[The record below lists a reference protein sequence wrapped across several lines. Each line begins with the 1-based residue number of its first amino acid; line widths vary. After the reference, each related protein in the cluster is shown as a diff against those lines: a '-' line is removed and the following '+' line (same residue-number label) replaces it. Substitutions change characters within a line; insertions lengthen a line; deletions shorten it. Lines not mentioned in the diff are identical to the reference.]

1 MEWPWSVRETYKL
14 FLTNIWQKVPK
25 GCHILLHVSSCNPS
39 PYKLLY
45 LTSGL
50 TDFSPFK
57 WYRVLQSSCHIIRTG
72 FSEVSHGDKA
82 SAVKCP
88 GPLRIQQ
95 RHSDQVAELPVNP
108 KSEAA
113 LELREQQLHV
123 VPAQSITE
131 NCYHSWNTKVTLMS
145 ELQLQFY

>member
-1 MEWPWSVRETYKL
+1 MEKLWSVGDTYKL
-14 FLTNIWQKVPK
+14 CLINIWHKVLK
-25 GCHILLHVSSCNPS
+25 GCHILLQVSSCSSS

-50 TDFSPFK
+50 PDFSPFK
-57 WYRVLQSSCHIIRTG
+57 WHWVLQSSCHVARTG
-72 FSEVSHGDKA
+72 FSKISHGDKA

-88 GPLRIQQ
+88 GTLGIQQ
-95 RHSDQVAELPVNP
+95 RHSDQVTELPVYP

-131 NCYHSWNTKVTLMS
+131 NCYHAWNTKVTLMS